1 MDTETSTRPSESAR
15 DGLTDDNKWW
25 TPSSAT
31 RWFDS
36 SSSRVRG
43 GWWFGLALAQACALV
58 NATSAA
64 ASTALERSGVALPS
78 WQTFFAYLLLACAF
92 APRYGKRVVRAES
105 GAGGYDWQKARKYAL
120 CALVDVEANYCVTL
134 AFKYTSMTSVSLLD
148 SATIPFAMVLSKALL
163 GSVYARGHVV
173 GALVAFAGLTILVL
187 GDATPVNGN
196 NENVRG
202 KNPALGDFLAIVAA
216 ALYATSNVLVEAF
229 LRDADR
235 VEILAHL
242 GAFGVVM
249 SGVQSAILEGMTFS
263 QLSALGAKGFSFF
276 ALYAGS
282 LFTMY
287 TFAMDVL
294 ENCGAS
300 AFNVSMLTSDI
311 WSVVLRLLFF
321 NGFATVGAFVAF
333 AFSFCFV
340 GIGICVFAYA
350 GNPKPS
356 DEGQL
361 SSASGD
367 AGEPSLWRRLK
378 RMFLSDET
386 PRRYVSMDDDANLE
400 LDTVEL
406 AAIPS
411 SR

>member
-1 MDTETSTRPSESAR
+1 MDTEASSRPS
-15 DGLTDDNKWW
+15 DGGTVVDDDKWW
-25 TPSSAT
+25 TPSNAT
-31 RWFDS
+31 RWFAS
-36 SSSRVRG
+36 SSSSSARG

-92 APRYGKRVVRAES
+92 APRYGKRVARAER
-105 GAGGYDWQKARKYAL
+105 GAVGYDWQKARKYAL

-196 NENVRG
+196 ENVRG
-202 KNPALGDFLAIVAA
+202 TNPALGDFLAILAA

-229 LRDADR
+229 LRDADK

-249 SGVQSAILEGMTFS
+249 SGVQSAILEGMKFS
-263 QLSALGAKGFSFF
+263 QLRALGAKGFGFF

-300 AFNVSMLTSDI
+300 AFNVSMLASDI

-340 GIGICVFAYA
+340 GAGICVFAYA
-350 GNPKPS
+350 GDPKPS
-356 DEGQL
+356 DEGQP
-361 SSASGD
+361 SSASND

-378 RMFLSDET
+378 RVFLSDGT
-386 PRRYVSMDDDANLE
+386 PRRYVSMDDDANLA

-406 AAIPS
+406 APVPS